1 VSKYYQYG
9 VEILK
14 RLQDEAT
21 VVNGTLIW
29 TGSITPLIREIAGAS
44 GNVSSMKKRL
54 LEYGVIRGT
63 SEEREWEVADYD
75 PAIWNYESH
84 RVAVARRPLTKIELR
99 DEMLDRLT
107 QNMNEIRIALNALVL
122 QNKEVLEVIDG
133 IRQAAITDSQIT
145 FEEYLHELA
154 CDEDAR
160 GVADRSLPTGDN
172 GLRDGGAMDPAP

>member
-1 VSKYYQYG
+1 MNKYYQYG

-75 PAIWNYESH
+75 PETWSYDANKIS
-84 RVAVARRPLTKIELR
+84 APKRPLTRVELR
-99 DEMLDRLT
+99 EDMLDRLT
-107 QNMNEIRIALNALVL
+107 QYMNEIRASLNVMATEMKELRVVL
-122 QNKEVLEVIDG
+122 GQRETEHH
-133 IRQAAITDSQIT
+133 RQLT
-145 FEEYLHELA
+145 FEEFLYEPSSEQ
-154 CDEDAR
+154 DE
-160 GVADRSLPTGDN
+160 GGTADGGLPT
-172 GLRDGGAMDPAP
+172 